1 MVSVLTDG
9 FCKAAATLGG
19 ADVRGKLTPGSIAI
33 VPAGITSTFECD
45 LENEVALISISPQFL
60 VEAAV
65 AIGAEHTIRREIPI
79 AFNVRD
85 ESVETTCKLL
95 LLELAKP
102 KHPLQQLI
110 YDTTSQVFAVALL
123 RSFNAPS
130 CVRESASRVSA
141 RNLAAVL
148 EYIDE
153 HLTVSIRLSD
163 LAADANASRF
173 HFARAFTTSL
183 GISPMAYVERS
194 RLNRAKLFIQKGE
207 LTVTEIA
214 SLLGSADQSYFSR
227 RFRRYTGQS
236 PSSFRRQSFEP
247 VLANLKAE

>member
-33 VPAGITSTFECD
+33 VPAGIMSTFECD

-110 YDTTSQVFAVALL
+110 YGKSDL
-123 RSFNAPS
+123 RS
-130 CVRESASRVSA
+130 
-141 RNLAAVL
+141 
-148 EYIDE
+148 
-153 HLTVSIRLSD
+153 
-163 LAADANASRF
+163 
-173 HFARAFTTSL
+173 
-183 GISPMAYVERS
+183 
-194 RLNRAKLFIQKGE
+194 
-207 LTVTEIA
+207 
-214 SLLGSADQSYFSR
+214 
-227 RFRRYTGQS
+227 
-236 PSSFRRQSFEP
+236 
-247 VLANLKAE
+247 